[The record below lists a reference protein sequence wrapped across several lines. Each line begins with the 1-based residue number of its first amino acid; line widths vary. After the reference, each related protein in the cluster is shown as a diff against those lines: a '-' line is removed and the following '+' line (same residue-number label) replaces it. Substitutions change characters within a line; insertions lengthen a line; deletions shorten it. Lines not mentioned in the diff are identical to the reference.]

1 MAKVTLSNART
12 SCVRNPPPSKTLT
25 SALAPTQV
33 REPFHR
39 DGWVYEEKVD
49 GWRMLRAG
57 LLFGN
62 ASLTEAEIR
71 TGIRRL
77 ADIL

>member
-1 MAKVTLSNART
+1 MFVL
-12 SCVRNPPPSKTLT
+12 PPFTPM
-25 SALAPTQV
+25 APTQV

-39 DGWVYEEKVD
+39 DGWVYEEKGD

-57 LLFGN
+57 LLFGY